1 MVDWMVSFYLNN
13 LIFNLIQIL
22 QDQLSPKVAVSQS
35 LKTTERYIIHHTTS
49 NSIVEQSDVVVID
62 NNLTI
67 IST

>member
-35 LKTTERYIIHHTTS
+35 LKTAERERYIIHHTTS

-62 NNLTI
+62 TNLTN
-67 IST
+67 